1 MRRLAPYQLGLW
13 LAEYVNI
20 RCQLCGCYRKAPYT
34 EPADSNH
41 AELSARQSSSLF
53 ATAHKSLLC
62 SRCQRSIAWLPAP
75 FYVDIAASVTLPIQ
89 AASYYD
95 YPLRQAIRA
104 FKHSEDMS
112 RLPLL
117 VHMLRQLPRPKGC
130 HAGNSVILPM
140 PTTDNRLLKRGFD
153 PATILSIYLSKHWQI
168 PLWHGVDRQDD
179 TVSQQG
185 LSRSE
190 RLTNLNDAF
199 VLTET
204 PPVRR
209 LLLFDDVA
217 TTGASLQALA
227 RAIIPTQPYPTSPE
241 ATGMTNKD
249 VSHSSN
255 SDSQPA
261 DVKTTKYHISAY
273 ALAHGSQNQK

>member
-1 MRRLAPYQLGLW
+1 LRRPAPYQFGLW

-20 RCQLCGCYRKAPYT
+20 RCQLCGCYRKAPYSKASKL
-34 EPADSNH
+34 PA
-41 AELSARQSSSLF
+41 SASRFS
-53 ATAHKSLLC
+53 TANKSLLC
-62 SRCQRSIAWLPAP
+62 SRCQHSIAWLPAP
-75 FYVDIAASVTLPIQ
+75 FYVDIAASVSLTIQ

-95 YPLRQAIRA
+95 YPIREAIRA
-104 FKHSEDMS
+104 FKHSEDMT

-130 HAGNSVILPM
+130 HAGNSVIIPM
-140 PTTDNRLLKRGFD
+140 PTTDDRLRKRGFD
-153 PATILSIYLSKHWQI
+153 PVTILSIHLAKHWQI
-168 PLWHGVDRQDD
+168 PLWHGVARMDD

-185 LSRSE
+185 LTRSE

-204 PPVRR
+204 PPVKR

-227 RAIIPTQPYPTSPE
+227 RAFLPDQPYLTSLE
-241 ATGMTNKD
+241 ANGSMNYGT
-249 VSHSSN
+249 
-255 SDSQPA
+255 DSARQTA
-261 DVKTTKYHISAY
+261 DVKTNKYHISAY
-273 ALAHGSQNQK
+273 ALAHGSQNQ

>member
-1 MRRLAPYQLGLW
+1 MRRLAPYQFGLW

-41 AELSARQSSSLF
+41 ADLSASQSSSLF

-153 PATILSIYLSKHWQI
+153 PVTILSIYLSKHWQI
-168 PLWHGVDRQDD
+168 PLWHGVERQDN

-204 PPVRR
+204 PPVKR

-227 RAIIPTQPYPTSPE
+227 RAFLPDQPYLIPLE
-241 ATGMTNKD
+241 ATRTAHGSMNYAT
-249 VSHSSN
+249 
-255 SDSQPA
+255 DSASQTT
-261 DVKTTKYHISAY
+261 DVKTNKYHISAY
-273 ALAHGSQNQK
+273 ALAHGSQNQ

>member
-1 MRRLAPYQLGLW
+1 LRRPAPYQLGLW

-41 AELSARQSSSLF
+41 ADLSASQFSSLF

-62 SRCQRSIAWLPAP
+62 SRCQRSIAWLPVP

-140 PTTDNRLLKRGFD
+140 PTTDDRLRKRGFD
-153 PATILSIYLSKHWQI
+153 PVTILSIHLAKHWQI
-168 PLWHGVDRQDD
+168 PLWNGVERQDN

-185 LSRSE
+185 LTRSE

-204 PPVRR
+204 PPVKR

-227 RAIIPTQPYPTSPE
+227 RAFLPDQPYLTPLE
-241 ATGMTNKD
+241 ATRTAHGSMNYAT
-249 VSHSSN
+249 
-255 SDSQPA
+255 DSASQTA
-261 DVKTTKYHISAY
+261 DVKTNKYHISAY
-273 ALAHGSQNQK
+273 ALAHGSQNQ

>member
-1 MRRLAPYQLGLW
+1 MRRPAPYQLGLW

-41 AELSARQSSSLF
+41 ADLSASQSSSLF

-130 HAGNSVILPM
+130 HAGNSVIIPM
-140 PTTDNRLLKRGFD
+140 PTTDDRLRKRGFD
-153 PATILSIYLSKHWQI
+153 PVTILSIHLAKHWQI
-168 PLWHGVDRQDD
+168 PLWHGVARMDD

-185 LSRSE
+185 LTRSE

-204 PPVRR
+204 PPVKR

-227 RAIIPTQPYPTSPE
+227 RAFLPDQPYLTPLE
-241 ATGMTNKD
+241 ATRTANGDMN
-249 VSHSSN
+249 HSSN
-255 SDSQPA
+255 SDSQTA
-261 DVKTTKYHISAY
+261 DVKTNKYHISAY
-273 ALAHGSQNQK
+273 ALAHGSQNQ

>member
-1 MRRLAPYQLGLW
+1 MRRPAPYQLGLW

-41 AELSARQSSSLF
+41 ADLSASQSSSLF

-75 FYVDIAASVTLPIQ
+75 FYVDIAASVSLPIQ

-95 YPLRQAIRA
+95 YPIRQAIRA
-104 FKHSEDMS
+104 FKHSEDMT

-130 HAGNSVILPM
+130 HAGNSVIIPM
-140 PTTDNRLLKRGFD
+140 PTTDDRLRKRGFD
-153 PATILSIYLSKHWQI
+153 PVTILSIHLAKHWQI
-168 PLWHGVDRQDD
+168 PLWHGVARMDD

-185 LSRSE
+185 LTRSE

-204 PPVRR
+204 PPVKR

-227 RAIIPTQPYPTSPE
+227 RAFLTDQPYLTPLE
-241 ATGMTNKD
+241 ATRTAHGSMNYAT
-249 VSHSSN
+249 
-255 SDSQPA
+255 DSASQTA
-261 DVKTTKYHISAY
+261 VVKTNKYHISAY
-273 ALAHGSQNQK
+273 ALAHGSQNQ

>member
-1 MRRLAPYQLGLW
+1 LRRPAPYQLGLW

-41 AELSARQSSSLF
+41 ADLSASQSSSLF

-75 FYVDIAASVTLPIQ
+75 FYVDIAASVSLPIQ

-95 YPLRQAIRA
+95 YPIREAIRA
-104 FKHSEDMS
+104 FKHSEDMT

-130 HAGNSVILPM
+130 HAGNSVIIPM
-140 PTTDNRLLKRGFD
+140 PTTDDRLRKRGFD
-153 PATILSIYLSKHWQI
+153 PVTILSIYLSKHWQI
-168 PLWHGVDRQDD
+168 PLWHGVERQDN

-204 PPVRR
+204 PPVKR

-227 RAIIPTQPYPTSPE
+227 RAFLPDQPYLTPLE
-241 ATGMTNKD
+241 ATRTDHGSMNYGT
-249 VSHSSN
+249 
-255 SDSQPA
+255 DSARQTA
-261 DVKTTKYHISAY
+261 DVKTNKHHISAY
-273 ALAHGSQNQK
+273 ALAHGSQNQ

>member
-1 MRRLAPYQLGLW
+1 MRRLAPYQFGLW

-34 EPADSNH
+34 NPANSTPSN
-41 AELSARQSSSLF
+41 LSASRLSSLLS
-53 ATAHKSLLC
+53 TANKSLLC
-62 SRCQRSIAWLPAP
+62 SRCQRSIPWLPVP
-75 FYVDIAASVTLPIQ
+75 FYVDIAASVSLPIQ

-95 YPLRQAIRA
+95 YPIRQAIRA
-104 FKHSEDMS
+104 FKHSEDMT

-130 HAGNSVILPM
+130 HAGNSVIIPM
-140 PTTDNRLLKRGFD
+140 PTTDDRLRKRGFD
-153 PATILSIYLSKHWQI
+153 PVTILSNYLAKHWQI
-168 PLWHGVDRQDD
+168 PLWHGVARMDD

-185 LSRSE
+185 LTRSE

-204 PPVRR
+204 PPVKR

-227 RAIIPTQPYPTSPE
+227 RAFLPDHPYLTSLD
-241 ATGMTNKD
+241 ANGSMNYGT
-249 VSHSSN
+249 
-255 SDSQPA
+255 DSTSQTA
-261 DVKTTKYHISAY
+261 DVKTNKYHISAY
-273 ALAHGSQNQK
+273 ALAHGSQNQ

>member
-1 MRRLAPYQLGLW
+1 MRRPAPYQLGLW

-41 AELSARQSSSLF
+41 ADLSASQFSSLF

-75 FYVDIAASVTLPIQ
+75 FYVDIAASVSLPIQ

-95 YPLRQAIRA
+95 YPIRQAIRA
-104 FKHSEDMS
+104 FKHSEDMT

-130 HAGNSVILPM
+130 HAGNSVIIPM
-140 PTTDNRLLKRGFD
+140 PTTDDRLRKRGFD
-153 PATILSIYLSKHWQI
+153 PVTILSIHLAKHWKI
-168 PLWHGVDRQDD
+168 PLWHGVARMDD

-185 LSRSE
+185 LTRSE

-204 PPVRR
+204 PPVKR

-227 RAIIPTQPYPTSPE
+227 RAFLPDQPYLTPLE
-241 ATGMTNKD
+241 ATRTAHGSMNYAT
-249 VSHSSN
+249 
-255 SDSQPA
+255 DSARQTA
-261 DVKTTKYHISAY
+261 DVKTNKYHISAY
-273 ALAHGSQNQK
+273 ALAHGSQNQ

>member
-1 MRRLAPYQLGLW
+1 MRRPAPYQLGLW

-20 RCQLCGCYRKAPYT
+20 RCQLCGCYRKASYT
-34 EPADSNH
+34 NPAGFNH
-41 AELSARQSSSLF
+41 ADLSASRF
-53 ATAHKSLLC
+53 ATANKSLLC
-62 SRCQRSIAWLPAP
+62 HRCQRSITWLLAP
-75 FYVDIAASVTLPIQ
+75 FYVDIAASVSLPIQ

-95 YPLRQAIRA
+95 YPIREAIRA
-104 FKHSEDMS
+104 FKHSEDIT

-130 HAGNSVILPM
+130 HAGNSVIIPM

-153 PATILSIYLSKHWQI
+153 PVTILSIHLAKHWQI
-168 PLWHGVDRQDD
+168 PLWHGVARMDD

-185 LSRSE
+185 LTRSE

-204 PPVRR
+204 PPVKR

-227 RAIIPTQPYPTSPE
+227 RAFLPDQPYLTPLE
-241 ATGMTNKD
+241 ATGTANGDMN
-249 VSHSSN
+249 HSSN
-255 SDSQPA
+255 SDSQTA
-261 DVKTTKYHISAY
+261 DVKTNKHHISAY
-273 ALAHGSQNQK
+273 ALAHGSQNQ